1 MPDRPWKAGPGHC
14 VIFVNIFING
24 SKMWPIS
31 LCYISYAVLSV
42 ARVSGTHTVQ
52 YTSETFSTE
61 VPKKN
66 HFVMFFAPW

>member
-1 MPDRPWKAGPGHC
+1 MPDRPWKPGPGYC
-14 VIFVNIFING
+14 GISVNIFIND
-24 SKMWPIS
+24 SKMWLVS

-42 ARVSGTHTVQ
+42 ARVSGTYTVQ
-52 YTSETFSTE
+52 YTSETFSAE